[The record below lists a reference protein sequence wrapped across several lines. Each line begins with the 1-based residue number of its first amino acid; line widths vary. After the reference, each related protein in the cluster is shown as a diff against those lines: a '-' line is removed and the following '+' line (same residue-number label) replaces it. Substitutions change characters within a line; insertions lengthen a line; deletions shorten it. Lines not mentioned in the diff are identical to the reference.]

1 MKKTCG
7 RWSSTTRATNGDG
20 SLVPA
25 HEGLTFGNTGAMTR
39 AAVLYA
45 DIRNSTKMVDSLEAT
60 RAAEYYKA
68 VLHCAAKLVKAN
80 EGTITA
86 CDGDRAMGVF
96 VGVNQARQAIHE
108 RV

>member
-1 MKKTCG
+1 
-7 RWSSTTRATNGDG
+7 
-20 SLVPA
+20 
-25 HEGLTFGNTGAMTR
+25 MTR

-68 VLHCAAKLVKAN
+68 FLHCAAKLVKAN

-86 CDGDRAMGVF
+86 CDGDRVMGVF
-96 VGVNQARQAIHE
+96 VGVNQARQAITSAFNITRAVRNIVNPSFLASE
-108 RV
+108 G